1 MLAHGRPSL
10 PTLGRYLPTDDLQR
24 FLSLVGSE
32 LNGTFDWDYLDAVR
46 SEWEGPLILKGIMDP
61 DDAREAIRH
70 GVDGILVSNH
80 GGRQMDAVP
89 ASIEMLPVIADAVG
103 GDAKLLL
110 DSGVRSGLDIARA
123 IALGADFVLLG
134 RAFMYG
140 VAALGP
146 AGAAHT
152 IQILTDD
159 LRVNMGNLGCA
170 TLMELRDR
178 VVAS

>member
-1 MLAHGRPSL
+1 MNSLIWPGMDKILATAAGQHRLPYGMSTAANETPETLGPLADGMGWFQLYPPRNPNMRTDMLAR
-10 PTLGRYLPTDDLQR
+10 
-24 FLSLVGSE
+24 
-32 LNGTFDWDYLDAVR
+32 
-46 SEWEGPLILKGIMDP
+46 
-61 DDAREAIRH
+61 AREA
-70 GVDGILVSNH
+70 GFTTLMVTVDV
-80 GGRQMDAVP
+80 
-89 ASIEMLPVIADAVG
+89 PVIADAVG

-159 LRVNMGNLGCA
+159 LKVNMGNLGCA